1 MISVVLTLSQFR
13 NSICLGI
20 LNELLFSFFFFFL
33 GGGIETGEFSVW
45 EEGNGG
51 KRRW

>member
-1 MISVVLTLSQFR
+1 MSCCFLS
-13 NSICLGI
+13 
-20 LNELLFSFFFFFL
+20 SFFFF